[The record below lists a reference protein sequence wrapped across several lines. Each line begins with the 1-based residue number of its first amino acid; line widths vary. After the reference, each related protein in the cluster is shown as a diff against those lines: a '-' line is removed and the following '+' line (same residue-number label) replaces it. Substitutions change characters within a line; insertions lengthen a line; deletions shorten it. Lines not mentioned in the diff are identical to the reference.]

1 MTLSIDFSSL
11 LIAEEYLVFTL
22 LHFSG
27 KKDFY
32 LFQIDI
38 DKWFDF
44 KNNCKPYWIVN
55 IILFNCK
62 FRYTTK

>member
-1 MTLSIDFSSL
+1 MSFSINFASL

-32 LFQIDI
+32 LFQLDV

-44 KNNCKPYWIVN
+44 KNDCKPYWILDLIV
-55 IILFNCK
+55 FNFK
-62 FRYTTK
+62 FRLTTK